1 MDHLIDELIEKYREV
16 LRYELGRSEMAT
28 SADLVVGY
36 EKADALASADTTGKN
51 SDIRKQKEAD
61 ALANAAV
68 YQEAVADARSERR
81 YFEEAKIESE
91 IMRQRI
97 GLTKA
102 WYYSQSG
109 VGA

>member
-1 MDHLIDELIEKYREV
+1 MDYRIEEMLAKYREV
-16 LRYELGRSEMAT
+16 LRYELGRSEQAV

-51 SDIRKQKEAD
+51 ADIRKQKEAD
-61 ALANAAV
+61 ALAGAEA
-68 YQEAVADARSERR
+68 YQEAVANARSEHR
-81 YFEEAKIESE
+81 FLEEAKIESE
-91 IMRQRI
+91 VMRQRI

-109 VGA
+109 V